1 MKLINHCGSTLLS
14 TICFSLLSI
23 LGFSC
28 SSESEVMYGMPPSD
42 FEIKGSVTDEARQAV
57 KDAEIRVTAPEVN
70 SDISSAIT
78 TKTNRDGQYSIS
90 LLFYPELKV
99 VCIPKESNLRPDSA
113 IITVDRKLNDVN
125 FILKAKESETD

>member
-1 MKLINHCGSTLLS
+1 
-14 TICFSLLSI
+14 
-23 LGFSC
+23 
-28 SSESEVMYGMPPSD
+28 MPTSD

-57 KDAEIRVTAPEVN
+57 KDAEIMVTAPEVN

-78 TKTNRDGQYSIS
+78 TKTNRYGQYSIS

-99 VCIPKESNLRPDSA
+99 VCIPKETNLRPDSV
-113 IITVDRKLNDVN
+113 IITLDRKLNDVN